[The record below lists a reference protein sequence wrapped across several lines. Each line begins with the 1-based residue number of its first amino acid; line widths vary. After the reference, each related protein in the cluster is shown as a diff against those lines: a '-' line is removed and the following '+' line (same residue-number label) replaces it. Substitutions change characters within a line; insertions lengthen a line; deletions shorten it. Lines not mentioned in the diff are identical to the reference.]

1 MGLIR
6 KVRLEKNETELK
18 KTKKLSRAAEIMTI
32 QNESTLH
39 KYKILDDQNCKNWTT
54 VLKTSLRRAT
64 DPYNSRFYPFS
75 STTP

>member
-6 KVRLEKNETELK
+6 EVRLEKNETELK

-54 VLKTSLRRAT
+54 VLKKSLRRAT